1 MKDFIKVFGIFL
13 KLKLQ
18 EIGTGLQVF
27 GACLLF
33 TLVVLFSLWLVGFL
47 SIAFISPLSVLF
59 QDVLRK
65 ETWLGAPFVIGCVFF
80 MVSGLIAFV
89 VFLCY
94 TVCTWIGSNWS
105 RASIMAIQDDK

>member
-1 MKDFIKVFGIFL
+1 MREFLKVFGIFL
-13 KLKLQ
+13 KLKMQ
-18 EIGTGLQVF
+18 EIGFGLQVF

-33 TLVVLFSLWLVGFL
+33 TLIVLFSLWLVGFL
-47 SIAFISPLSVLF
+47 AIAFIDPFTTLF

-80 MVSGLIAFV
+80 MVSGLIALV
-89 VFLCY
+89 GFLCS

-105 RASIMAIQDDK
+105 RASIMAMQDE